1 MVDGEFT
8 LNTLLN
14 SSQNCDRIS
23 INLRDFNELLR
34 RIETLEKIIIEN
46 RRAVLRQELAQLED
60 GMKLERTIK
69 RRVR

>member
-1 MVDGEFT
+1 M
-8 LNTLLN
+8 NTLLN

-34 RIETLEKIIIEN
+34 RIETLEQIIIEN
-46 RRAVLRQELAQLED
+46 RRAVLRQELAQIED
-60 GMKLERTIK
+60 GMKLERTVK